1 MAQKK
6 KKGKGK
12 KKGYC
17 QTALTALWVFMSE
30 EKNQEPMATDA
41 PMENQESQQLKQ
53 EIESLKKKN
62 YELIGKM
69 QKKELMQVPDDYEAL
84 KEFKQNAEQSQ
95 LEQQGKYGEAK
106 TALEQQYRE
115 KSAADKK
122 RIEELEAKTRELEL
136 ISPAV
141 QALAEIVHDPTLV
154 LNNFLP
160 KEKIEVDNG
169 VPVVVD
175 GYERT
180 PVNEWAK
187 GKLPDYILKQPKP
200 QGGGAP
206 AGRSSSGEIPAGTKN
221 PFEKA
226 SFNITEQM
234 RLYRTDKDL
243 YDRLK
248 NAVKH

>member
-1 MAQKK
+1 MPDET
-6 KKGKGK
+6 
-12 KKGYC
+12 
-17 QTALTALWVFMSE
+17 TAPVEQSVDSE
-30 EKNQEPMATDA
+30 KENLKAELDA
-41 PMENQESQQLKQ
+41 MR
-53 EIESLKKKN
+53 KKN
-62 YELIGKM
+62 AELLDET
-69 QKKELMQVPDDYEAL
+69 KKAKAKAKSIPDVDVQAL
-84 KEFKQNAEQSQ
+84 IDFKNNAEQAE
-95 LEQQGKYGEAK
+95 LEKQGKYTEARTK
-106 TALEQQYRE
+106 LEDQFRE
-115 KSAADKK
+115 RSTEKDNK
-122 RIEELEAKTRELEL
+122 ITELETKVRELEL
-136 ISPAV
+136 VSPAV

-248 NAVKH
+248 NSVAR

>member
-1 MAQKK
+1 MPDET
-6 KKGKGK
+6 
-12 KKGYC
+12 
-17 QTALTALWVFMSE
+17 TAPVEQAVDSE
-30 EKNQEPMATDA
+30 K
-41 PMENQESQQLKQ
+41 ENLKA
-53 EIESLKKKN
+53 EIEAMRKKN
-62 YELIGKM
+62 AELIDEY
-69 QKKELMQVPDDYEAL
+69 KKAKERSKAVPADVDVQAL
-84 KEFKQNAEQSQ
+84 IDFKNNAEQ
-95 LEQQGKYGEAK
+95 LELEKQGKYTEARSK
-106 TALEQQYRE
+106 LEEQYRE
-115 KSAADKK
+115 RSAEKDKK
-122 RIEELEAKTRELEL
+122 ITELETKVRELEL

-160 KEKIEVDNG
+160 KDKIEVDNG

-206 AGRSSSGEIPAGTKN
+206 AGRSSGGEIPAGTKN
-221 PFEKA
+221 PFAQET
-226 SFNITEQM
+226 FNITEQM

-248 NAVKH
+248 NAVKR

>member
-1 MAQKK
+1 MPAET
-6 KKGKGK
+6 
-12 KKGYC
+12 
-17 QTALTALWVFMSE
+17 TAPVEQAVDSE
-30 EKNQEPMATDA
+30 KENLKTELDA
-41 PMENQESQQLKQ
+41 MR
-53 EIESLKKKN
+53 KKN
-62 YELIGKM
+62 AEL
-69 QKKELMQVPDDYEAL
+69 LDDYKKAREKAKAVPPDVDVQAL
-84 KEFKQNAEQSQ
+84 IDFKNNAEQ
-95 LEQQGKYGEAK
+95 LELEKQGKYTEARSK
-106 TALEQQYRE
+106 LEEQYRE
-115 KSAADKK
+115 RSAEKDKK
-122 RIEELEAKTRELEL
+122 ITELETKVRELEL

-160 KEKIEVDNG
+160 KDKIEVDNG

-200 QGGGAP
+200 QGSGAP
-206 AGRSSSGEIPAGTKN
+206 AGRSSGGEIPAGTKN
-221 PFEKA
+221 PFAPETY
-226 SFNITEQM
+226 NVTEQM

-248 NAVKH
+248 NSVKR

>member
-1 MAQKK
+1 MPDET
-6 KKGKGK
+6 
-12 KKGYC
+12 
-17 QTALTALWVFMSE
+17 TAPVEQAVDSE
-30 EKNQEPMATDA
+30 KENLKTELDA
-41 PMENQESQQLKQ
+41 MR
-53 EIESLKKKN
+53 KKN
-62 YELIGKM
+62 AEL
-69 QKKELMQVPDDYEAL
+69 LDDYKKAREKAKAVPADVDVQAL
-84 KEFKQNAEQSQ
+84 IDFKNNAEQ
-95 LEQQGKYGEAK
+95 LELEKQGKYTEARSK
-106 TALEQQYRE
+106 LEEQYRE
-115 KSAADKK
+115 RSAEKDKK
-122 RIEELEAKTRELEL
+122 ITELETKVRELEL

-160 KEKIEVDNG
+160 KDKIEVDNG

-200 QGGGAP
+200 QGSGAP
-206 AGRSSSGEIPAGTKN
+206 AGRSSGGEIPAGTKN
-221 PFEKA
+221 PFAQE

-248 NAVKH
+248 NSVKR

>member
-1 MAQKK
+1 MPDET
-6 KKGKGK
+6 
-12 KKGYC
+12 
-17 QTALTALWVFMSE
+17 TASVEQSVDSE
-30 EKNQEPMATDA
+30 K
-41 PMENQESQQLKQ
+41 ENLKA
-53 EIESLKKKN
+53 EIEAMRKKN
-62 YELIGKM
+62 AELIDEY
-69 QKKELMQVPDDYEAL
+69 KKAKEKSKAVPADVDVQAL
-84 KEFKQNAEQSQ
+84 IDFKNNAEQVE
-95 LEQQGKYGEAK
+95 LEKQGKYTEARSK
-106 TALEQQYRE
+106 LEEQYRE
-115 KSAADKK
+115 RSAEKDKK
-122 RIEELEAKTRELEL
+122 ITELETKVRELEL
-136 ISPAV
+136 ISPAL
-141 QALAEIVHDPTLV
+141 QTLAEIVHDPSLV

-160 KEKIEVDNG
+160 KDKIEVDNG

-206 AGRSSSGEIPAGTKN
+206 AGRSSGGEIPAGTKN
-221 PFEKA
+221 PFAAE

-248 NAVKH
+248 NSVRR

>member
-1 MAQKK
+1 MSDET
-6 KKGKGK
+6 
-12 KKGYC
+12 
-17 QTALTALWVFMSE
+17 TAPVEQAVDSE
-30 EKNQEPMATDA
+30 K
-41 PMENQESQQLKQ
+41 ENLKA
-53 EIESLKKKN
+53 ELEAMRKKN
-62 YELIGKM
+62 AELLDET
-69 QKKELMQVPDDYEAL
+69 KKAKAKAKTAPDVDVQAL
-84 KEFKQNAEQSQ
+84 IDFKNNAEQAE
-95 LEQQGKYGEAK
+95 LEKQGKYTEARSK
-106 TALEQQYRE
+106 LEEQYRE
-115 KSAADKK
+115 RSAEKDKK
-122 RIEELEAKTRELEL
+122 ITELETKVRELEL
-136 ISPAV
+136 ISPAL
-141 QALAEIVHDPTLV
+141 QTLAEIVHDPSLV

-160 KEKIEVDNG
+160 KDKIEVDNG

-206 AGRSSSGEIPAGTKN
+206 AGRSSGGEIPAGTKN

-248 NAVKH
+248 NSVKR